1 VKRSEW
7 QVLLFVT
14 LALAAFGLV
23 MVYSATSAPAA
34 LGNGDP
40 TGYLE
45 RQAAYAVIGLALL
58 VIAARVPYTTWRNVA
73 PSFLLVA
80 LILCA
85 AVLVLGTPVNGAR
98 RWLTLGPVVFQ
109 PSEVAKL
116 ALAVWAAGYLARRPA
131 PRTLSEL
138 MKPIGAVAGIFCALI
153 VIEPDLGTAI
163 CIVVMLSALLLVA
176 GTPAPTLA
184 AAGAIASALAV
195 LAIWIE
201 PYRRER
207 LLSFLNP
214 WDDAQ
219 NSGFQSVQALIGI
232 GSGGIFGKGLG
243 QGVQKINFLP
253 EAHTD
258 MIFAVIAEELGL
270 VGSTLVIGAYAAFA
284 YAGLRV
290 ALQCKDPFGKRL
302 AAALTALIC
311 GQAIVNLAAVL
322 GLAPLTGIPLPLVS
336 AGGSSLV
343 VCLASVGILLNVAS
357 RADRAGA
364 RRSVTRADVA
374 EGGRSAGRRRRD
386 ERAPRAVATG
396 RAQPRVARSQSR
408 PRAGRGRAGAPARSG
423 SPRRT

>member
-1 VKRSEW
+1 MRRRMEW
-7 QVLLFVT
+7 NVLLFVT
-14 LALAAFGLV
+14 LALVAFGLV

-45 RQAAYAVIGLALL
+45 RQAAYALIGLVLL
-58 VIAARVPYTTWRNVA
+58 VVAARTPYHAWRNVA
-73 PSFLLVA
+73 PALLVVS
-80 LILCA
+80 LVLCV
-85 AVLVLGTPVNGAR
+85 AVLVIATPVNGAR
-98 RWLTLGPVVFQ
+98 RWLTFGPAVFQ
-109 PSEVAKL
+109 PSELAKL
-116 ALAVWAAGYLARRPA
+116 AIALWAAAYLARRPA
-131 PRTLSEL
+131 PQSLSEL
-138 MKPIGAVAGIFCALI
+138 MKPIGTVAAIFCALI

-163 CIVVMLSALLLVA
+163 CIVVMLSALLLVS
-176 GTPAPTLA
+176 GTPLPTLG
-184 AAGAIASALAV
+184 AAGAIACALGAI
-195 LAIWIE
+195 AIWME

-219 NSGFQSVQALIGI
+219 NTGFQSVQALIAM

-270 VGSTLVIGAYAAFA
+270 IGSTLVIGAYAALG
-284 YAGLRV
+284 YAGLRI
-290 ALQCKDPFGKRL
+290 ALQCTDPFAKRL

-311 GQAIVNLAAVL
+311 GQAAVNLAAVM

-343 VCLASVGILLNVAS
+343 VALTAVGVLLNIAS
-357 RADRAGA
+357 G
-364 RRSVTRADVA
+364 
-374 EGGRSAGRRRRD
+374 AGRRVAAVPDRR
-386 ERAPRAVATG
+386 G
-396 RAQPRVARSQSR
+396 RDGGSR
-408 PRAGRGRAGAPARSG
+408 PARARGRGRAAGARGRGDVRRNAR
-423 SPRRT
+423 PRRSAARA

>member
-1 VKRSEW
+1 MRRRMEW
-7 QVLLFVT
+7 NVLLFVT
-14 LALAAFGLV
+14 LALVAFGLV

-45 RQAAYAVIGLALL
+45 RQAAYALIGLVLLVVAARTPYTAWRSIAPALLLVSFVLCVAVL
-58 VIAARVPYTTWRNVA
+58 VIA
-73 PSFLLVA
+73 
-80 LILCA
+80 
-85 AVLVLGTPVNGAR
+85 TPVNGAR
-98 RWLTLGPVVFQ
+98 RWLTFGPAVFQ
-109 PSEVAKL
+109 PSELAKL
-116 ALAVWAAGYLARRPA
+116 AIALWAAAYLARRPA
-131 PRTLSEL
+131 PRSLSEL
-138 MKPIGAVAGIFCALI
+138 MKPIGSVAVIFCALI

-163 CIVVMLSALLLVA
+163 CIVVMLSALLLVS
-176 GTPAPTLA
+176 GTPLPTLG
-184 AAGAIASALAV
+184 AAGAIACALGAI
-195 LAIWIE
+195 AIWME

-219 NSGFQSVQALIGI
+219 NTGFQSVQALIAM

-270 VGSTLVIGAYAAFA
+270 IGSTLVIGAYAALG
-284 YAGLRV
+284 YAGLRI
-290 ALQCKDPFGKRL
+290 ALQCTDPFAKRL

-311 GQAIVNLAAVL
+311 GQAAVNLAAVM

-343 VCLASVGILLNVAS
+343 VALTAVGVLLNIAS
-357 RADRAGA
+357 G
-364 RRSVTRADVA
+364 
-374 EGGRSAGRRRRD
+374 AGRRVAAVPDRGGRD
-386 ERAPRAVATG
+386 G
-396 RAQPRVARSQSR
+396 RSR
-408 PRAGRGRAGAPARSG
+408 PARAGGRGRAAGARSRG
-423 SPRRT
+423 DIRRNPRPRRSAARA

>member
-1 VKRSEW
+1 VRRAEW
-7 QVLLFVT
+7 YVLLFVT
-14 LALAAFGLV
+14 LALVAFGLV

-45 RQAAYAVIGLALL
+45 RQGAYALIGVVLLA
-58 VIAARVPYTTWRNVA
+58 VAARTPYKAWRSLA
-73 PSFLLVA
+73 PGLV
-80 LILCA
+80 LVSLVLCV
-85 AVLVLGTPVNGAR
+85 AVLAVGTPVNGAR
-98 RWLTLGPVVFQ
+98 RWLTFGPAVFQ
-109 PSEVAKL
+109 PSELAKL
-116 ALAVWAAGYLARRPA
+116 ALAVWAAAYLARRPA
-131 PRTLSEL
+131 PQSLSEL
-138 MKPIGAVAGIFCALI
+138 MKPIGTVTATFCALI
-153 VIEPDLGTAI
+153 VVEPDLGTAI
-163 CIVVMLSALLLVA
+163 CIVIMLSALLLVS
-176 GTPAPTLA
+176 GTPLPTLG
-184 AAGAIASALAV
+184 AAGAIACALGA

-201 PYRRER
+201 PYCRER

-219 NSGFQSVQALIGI
+219 NTGFQSVQALIAM

-270 VGSTLVIGAYAAFA
+270 IGSTLVIGAYAALG

-290 ALQCKDPFGKRL
+290 ALQSADPFAKRL

-311 GQAIVNLAAVL
+311 GQAAVNLAAVM

-343 VCLASVGILLNVAS
+343 VGLTAVGVLLNIAS
-357 RADRAGA
+357 
-364 RRSVTRADVA
+364 
-374 EGGRSAGRRRRD
+374 SAGRRVAAVPDRGGRD
-386 ERAPRAVATG
+386 G
-396 RAQPRVARSQSR
+396 RARPARARGRGSASNMGRRGHVRGNTR
-408 PRAGRGRAGAPARSG
+408 PRRSAARA
-423 SPRRT
+423 